1 MSEFY
6 NIQSASPQYV
16 PYGSDSKVIM
26 TKAMPESSTGHGT
39 EQMIRGPMP
48 SRKMSTDH
56 PMPNGPHSRQRKMPS
71 SQMPNDQMPN
81 AQVLREGLEEDV
93 SGTTTNTGTL
103 HKLYN
108 KLTTNPQYDMSDKI
122 LSYPQG
128 HPLYA
133 PQTLAEVRRTDSDA
147 MLRSEN
153 MIFGIALA
161 SGISIIVLGFL
172 MSSGK
177 LSAPDMP
184 TQM

>member
-16 PYGSDSKVIM
+16 PYGSTNKAM
-26 TKAMPESSTGHGT
+26 PTTKAMPMTPGPKMPAQNSSGT

-48 SRKMSTDH
+48 SRKMSTD
-56 PMPNGPHSRQRKMPS
+56 PMPNGHHRQNEPMTK
-71 SQMPNDQMPN
+71 
-81 AQVLREGLEEDV
+81 EGFVIGDL
-93 SGTTTNTGTL
+93 STSYTSLTGD
-103 HKLYN
+103 
-108 KLTTNPQYDMSDKI
+108 PRYDMSDKI
-122 LSYPQG
+122 LNYPQG

-153 MIFGIALA
+153 TIFGIALA

>member
-16 PYGSDSKVIM
+16 PYGSNSKVIM
-26 TKAMPESSTGHGT
+26 TKAMPESATGHGT

-56 PMPNGPHSRQRKMPS
+56 PMPNGPHNRQMSNGQPNGHR
-71 SQMPNDQMPN
+71 QMSN
-81 AQVLREGLEEDV
+81 AQVLREGLDEDTEG
-93 SGTTTNTGTL
+93 STTNTGTL
-103 HKLYN
+103 HALYN
-108 KLTTNPQYDMSDKI
+108 TLTLNPRYDMSDKI
-122 LSYPQG
+122 LTYPQG

>member
-1 MSEFY
+1 
-6 NIQSASPQYV
+6 
-16 PYGSDSKVIM
+16 
-26 TKAMPESSTGHGT
+26 
-39 EQMIRGPMP
+39 MP
-48 SRKMSTDH
+48 SRKMTNS
-56 PMPNGPHSRQRKMPS
+56 PMS
-71 SQMPNDQMPN
+71 ND
-81 AQVLREGLEEDV
+81 QVLREGYTEAELAQ
-93 SGTTTNTGTL
+93 
-103 HKLYN
+103 LYN
-108 KLTTNPQYDMSDKI
+108 SMTPDPRYDMSNKI
-122 LSYPQG
+122 LNYPQG

-177 LSAPDMP
+177 LSAPDVP

>member
-16 PYGSDSKVIM
+16 PYGSTTNQIVPKPITARQSGSAPATI
-26 TKAMPESSTGHGT
+26 PIPNG
-39 EQMIRGPMP
+39 QMSNGQ
-48 SRKMSTDH
+48 
-56 PMPNGPHSRQRKMPS
+56 MPNGPP
-71 SQMPNDQMPN
+71 P
-81 AQVLREGLEEDV
+81 VLKEGLDESDY
-93 SGTTTNTGTL
+93 ST
-103 HKLYN
+103 
-108 KLTTNPQYDMSDKI
+108 LTTNPRYDMSDKI
-122 LSYPQG
+122 LTYPPG

-172 MSSGK
+172 MSSGT
-177 LSAPDMP
+177 LSAPDIP